1 MSRCEDN
8 HAPVDAFS
16 MPPQQQELPH
26 LAHPKYRPDIDG
38 LRAVAVLA
46 VVVYH
51 AFPKAVRGGFIGV
64 DIFFVISGY
73 LISTIIFGSLA
84 GSGFSYREFYA
95 RRIRRILP
103 ALLPVMAATCVIG
116 WYVLLSD
123 EFRELG
129 KHLLASAGFVSN
141 LALWNEAGYFDTA
154 AETKPLLHLWSLAV
168 EEQFYIFWPLFLGLV
183 WRVRSGLG
191 KSKLA
196 WWIGVAAALSFL
208 LNVATIHRHPEAV
221 FYSPLSRIWELA
233 AGALLAHSA
242 LRRTA
247 PRGARNSEARV
258 LAGLVLIGLGLY
270 FIQKEKTFP
279 GWWAMLPVLGAC
291 LCISAG
297 PLTWLGR
304 NVLGSRV
311 FVWFGLISYPLYLW
325 HWPLLAYARIVENGV
340 PGPVV
345 RGVAVVAAIVL
356 AWLTYR
362 FLERP
367 VRKSDNPAAVRW
379 LLIGMV
385 ALAVIGTAIFA
396 RLVPA
401 RHSDPTLQAIASAST
416 DWGYPDTMQ
425 LVKRGGE
432 EIYKIGDGS
441 DRVLL
446 LGDSHI
452 EQYGPR
458 AIELARIAPEK
469 LGTLYFATRGACPAI
484 PQLSEDRDPGCAER
498 REHMEAFARSAEVDA
513 VVIGGCWACY
523 FDVGEQPPSASAPA
537 PDHYY
542 FREGNVRHMLR
553 GGDGVERSFNSLEVF
568 LKSLRAAG
576 KKTYLVLNIPVG
588 EGFEPKSMISGSRL
602 GTLTAPRVDPR
613 VALTASQKRIHD
625 RLQQIAVASGAIVID
640 PMATLC
646 NVQGQCLR
654 TDAEGIPIYKDA
666 THLRAAY
673 VKRFVSFLDPVFL
686 EPTLPQPK

>member
-1 MSRCEDN
+1 MPTSACEDN
-8 HAPVDAFS
+8 HRPVDAFS
-16 MPPQQQELPH
+16 MPPQQQAIPH

-51 AFPKAVRGGFIGV
+51 AFPTAVRGGFIGV

-103 ALLPVMAATCVIG
+103 ALLPVMAATGAVG

-154 AETKPLLHLWSLAV
+154 AESKPLLHLWSLAV
-168 EEQFYIFWPLFLGLV
+168 EEQFYIFWPLFLGLI
-183 WRVRSGLG
+183 WRLRGG
-191 KSKLA
+191 HGQNKLA
-196 WWIGVAAALSFL
+196 WWIGITAGLSFL

-242 LRRTA
+242 LRRTG
-247 PRGARNSEARV
+247 PRSAFNAEARV
-258 LAGLVLIGLGLY
+258 LAGLVLIGAGLY
-270 FIQKEKTFP
+270 LVQKEKTFP
-279 GWWAMLPVLGAC
+279 GWWALLPVLGAC

-297 PLTWLGR
+297 PLTWFGR
-304 NVLGSRV
+304 NLLGSRV

-325 HWPLLAYARIVENGV
+325 HWPLLAYARIVDNGV
-340 PGPVV
+340 PPAAV
-345 RGVAVVAAIVL
+345 RGVAVVAAVVL

-367 VRKSDNPAAVRW
+367 IRKSDSPAVVRW
-379 LLIGMV
+379 LLVGMV
-385 ALAVIGTAIFA
+385 ALAVVGTAIFA

-416 DWGYPDTMQ
+416 DWGYPGTMQ
-425 LVKRGGE
+425 RVKRGGE
-432 EIYKIGDGS
+432 EIYKIGEGS
-441 DRVLL
+441 NRVLL

-458 AIELARIAPEK
+458 AIELAQIAPGT
-469 LGTLYFATRGACPAI
+469 LDTLYFATRGACPAI
-484 PQLSEDRDPGCAER
+484 PHLVEDRDSGCAER
-498 REHMEAFARSAEVDA
+498 REHMETFARSPEIDS

-523 FDVGEQPPSASAPA
+523 FDVGEQPPSASVPA

-542 FREGNVRHMLR
+542 FREGATRHMLR

-568 LKSLRAAG
+568 LNSLKSAG
-576 KKTYLVLNIPVG
+576 KKVYLVLNIPVG
-588 EGFEPKSMISGSRL
+588 DNFEPKALISGSRL
-602 GTLTAPRVDPR
+602 GTLSAPHVDPR
-613 VALTASQKRIHD
+613 APLTASQKRIHD
-625 RLQQIAVASGAIVID
+625 RLQQIALASGAIVID

-646 NVQGQCLR
+646 NAQEQCLR
-654 TDAEGIPIYKDA
+654 TDAAGIPIYKDA

-673 VKRFVSFLDPVFL
+673 VRRFASFIDPAIS
-686 EPTLPQPK
+686 QSK